1 MGPNVATEFDPVM
14 TGMIDFVAGAVE
26 ETTEFSEHDESL
38 STKSVRSIIQ
48 TEPIYFNVCTNR
60 FIKIKGMVND

>member
-1 MGPNVATEFDPVM
+1 MMTSTERLVHSISKVM

-38 STKSVRSIIQ
+38 STKSMRSI
-48 TEPIYFNVCTNR
+48 
-60 FIKIKGMVND
+60 